1 MKYADVIL
9 PLPLENSYTYRIP
22 EDLERAVTPGC
33 RVIVHF
39 GKKRY
44 YTAIV
49 MEVHDREP
57 VSDFETKEI
66 YALLDAT
73 PVLRRPQLRFWKW
86 ISSYYICKL
95 GDVYKAALPSGLK
108 LESETAVTYNEDFE
122 ATAPLRPNEQ
132 AVLDAFSGV
141 LKLTISEL
149 EKKTG
154 LRNVVPIVSSLM
166 VKGAVEVSE
175 ELKRGFVP
183 KTQAFIRLAEAYR
196 DETKLQAVFEDL
208 KRAKKQEL
216 LLVSFLDLSH
226 TLNPALSKELSK
238 KELLERSGYTSAVLE
253 GLLKRGIL
261 ESYEKEVGRLQVSVC
276 RLQEPNPLSPAQE
289 KAYGE
294 IHEAFKTKEVCLLHG
309 VTSSGK
315 TEIYVR
321 LIHEVLRLGRQ
332 VLYMLPEIAITTQ
345 ITERLAKLFGDKLL
359 VYHSKFSDNERV
371 EVWNKLLHNDE
382 PMRLGRQV
390 LYMLPEIAITTQI
403 TERLAKLFGDK
414 LLVYHSKF
422 SDNERVE
429 VWNKL
434 LHNDEPMLVLGV
446 RSSLFLPFKDLG
458 LIIVD
463 EEHENT
469 YKQQDPAPRYHARN
483 AAIVLAGMHGGKTL
497 LGSATPSIDSYFN
510 ATAGKYGLVELST
523 RYGDCL
529 MPEIITVDV
538 KELKRKKIMK
548 DTLFSPLLVEK
559 VREALS
565 RGEQAILFQNRRG
578 FAPMI
583 ECRGC
588 GWVPRC
594 VNCDVS
600 LTYHKAHNQLVCHYC
615 GYTYRLPQ
623 VCPECKG
630 TEFKMQGFGT
640 EKVEEEIAGQF
651 PAAKVERLD
660 FDTAR
665 TRTAYERIISDFE
678 KGKTQILIGTQMLS
692 KGLDFG
698 NVSVVGILSAD
709 SLMNF
714 PDFRAHER
722 AYQLMVQ
729 VSGRAGR
736 RDKRGTVILQTT
748 QPEHPLIRMVQ
759 HFAYKEMVSLQLSER
774 SMFRYPPYYRLI
786 VLILRSRNEEAL
798 QEMSALY
805 AEKLRARLGERV
817 LGPVTPPITR
827 VQTLHIKKIV
837 LKIEISA
844 GIAPLR
850 EILEGIHTEMQGYVP
865 FKQLL
870 VHYDV
875 DPA

>member
-22 EDLERAVTPGC
+22 ADLEKAVIPGC

-49 MEVHDREP
+49 AEVHERTP
-57 VSDFETKEI
+57 HSDFETKEI

-73 PVLRRPQLRFWKW
+73 PILRRPQLRFWKW
-86 ISSYYICKL
+86 IASYYLCKL

-108 LESETAVTYNEDFE
+108 LESETAVTYNEAFVADI
-122 ATAPLRPNEQ
+122 ALRPNEQ
-132 AVLDAFSGV
+132 AVLDAFKGT
-141 LKLTISEL
+141 LKLTVSEL

-154 LRNVVPIVSSLM
+154 LRNVVPIIASLM
-166 VKGAVEVSE
+166 TRGAVEVNE
-175 ELKRGFVP
+175 EMKRGFTP
-183 KTQAFIRLAEAYR
+183 KTQSFVRLAEAYR
-196 DETKLQAVFEDL
+196 NESQLQEVFSEL
-208 KRAKKQEL
+208 KRAQKQER
-216 LLVSFLDLSH
+216 LLVCYLDLSH
-226 TLNPALSKELSK
+226 ALNPALSKELSK
-238 KELLERSGYTSAVLE
+238 KELLERSGYTSGVLD
-253 GLLKRGIL
+253 GLVKRKIL
-261 ESYEKEVGRLQVSVC
+261 ECYDKEVGRLQMQVC
-276 RLQEPNPLSPAQE
+276 RLQAPSPLSAAQE
-289 KAYGE
+289 IAYQE
-294 IHEAFKTKEVCLLHG
+294 IHETFKSKEVCLLHG

-315 TEIYVR
+315 TEIYIR
-321 LIHEVLRLGRQ
+321 LIDEVLKLGRQ
-332 VLYMLPEIAITTQ
+332 VLYLLPEIAITTQ

-371 EVWNKLLHNDE
+371 EVWNKLLHGN
-382 PMRLGRQV
+382 
-390 LYMLPEIAITTQI
+390 
-403 TERLAKLFGDK
+403 
-414 LLVYHSKF
+414 
-422 SDNERVE
+422 
-429 VWNKL
+429 
-434 LHNDEPMLVLGV
+434 EPMLVLGV
-446 RSSLFLPFKDLG
+446 RSSLFLPFRDLG
-458 LIIVD
+458 LVIVD

-483 AAIVLAGMHGGKTL
+483 AAIVLAGMHGARIL

-510 ATAGKYGLVELST
+510 ATSGKYGWVELNS

-529 MPEIITVDV
+529 MPEIIPVDI

-548 DTLFSPLLVEK
+548 DTLFSPLLIDK
-559 VREALS
+559 IKTALEN
-565 RGEQAILFQNRRG
+565 GEQAILFQNRRG

-583 ECRGC
+583 ECRTC
-588 GWVPRC
+588 GWVPHC

-600 LTYHKAHNQLVCHYC
+600 LTYHKLRNQLVCHYC
-615 GYTYRLPQ
+615 GYTYQLPQ
-623 VCPECKG
+623 QCPECKG
-630 TEFKMQGFGT
+630 TELRMMGFGT
-640 EKVEEEIAGQF
+640 EKVEEEIAILF
-651 PAAKVERLD
+651 PSVKVERLD

-665 TRTAYERIISDFE
+665 TRTAYERIIDDFE

-698 NVSVVGILSAD
+698 NVSVVGILNAD
-709 SLMNF
+709 SLMNY

-736 RDKRGTVILQTT
+736 RDKRGTVILQTS
-748 QPEHPLIRMVQ
+748 QPEHPLIQMVQ
-759 HFAYKEMVSLQLSER
+759 QFAYKEMVSLQLSER
-774 SMFRYPPYYRLI
+774 SLFRYPPYYRLI
-786 VLILRSRNEEAL
+786 ILVLRSRNETVL

-805 AEKLRARLGERV
+805 ADRLRTRLGERV
-817 LGPVTPPITR
+817 LGPVTPPVTR
-827 VQTLHIKKIV
+827 IQTLHIKKIV
-837 LKIEISA
+837 LKIEIA
-844 GIAPLR
+844 AAIAPVR
-850 EILEGIHTEMQGYVP
+850 DILDTVHLEMQGYLP

>member
-9 PLPLENSYTYRIP
+9 PLPLENSYTYSIP
-22 EDLERAVTPGC
+22 SDLETAVTPGC

-49 MEVHDREP
+49 MDVHEHKPDT
-57 VSDFETKEI
+57 DFETKEI

-86 ISSYYICKL
+86 ISSYYMCKL

-108 LESETAVTYNEDFE
+108 LESETAVTYNAEYE
-122 ATAPLRPNEQ
+122 ADGPLRPNEQ
-132 AVLDAFSGV
+132 SVLDAFKGV
-141 LKLTISEL
+141 LKLTVSEL

-154 LRNVVPIVSSLM
+154 LRNVVPVVASLM
-166 VKGAVEVSE
+166 ARGAVVVSE
-175 ELKRGFVP
+175 EMKRGFVP
-183 KTQAFIRLAEAYR
+183 KMQTFIRLSKEYATEER
-196 DETKLQAVFEDL
+196 LQGAFADF

-216 LLVSFLDLSH
+216 LLVCFLDLSH
-226 TLNPALSKELSK
+226 ALNPALVQEVSK
-238 KELLERSGYTSAVLE
+238 KELLERSGYSSTILD
-253 GLLKRGIL
+253 GLLKRGVL
-261 ESYEKEVGRLQVSVC
+261 ESYEKEVGRLQVPVC
-276 RLQEPNPLSPAQE
+276 RLQPLSPLSPAQE
-289 KAYGE
+289 KAYNE
-294 IHEAFKTKEVCLLHG
+294 IHDVFISKDVCLLHG

-321 LIHEVLRLGRQ
+321 LIDEVLKLGRQ

-371 EVWNKLLHNDE
+371 EVWNKLLHGN
-382 PMRLGRQV
+382 G
-390 LYMLPEIAITTQI
+390 
-403 TERLAKLFGDK
+403 
-414 LLVYHSKF
+414 
-422 SDNERVE
+422 
-429 VWNKL
+429 
-434 LHNDEPMLVLGV
+434 PMLVLGV

-458 LIIVD
+458 LIVVD

-483 AAIVLAGMHGGKTL
+483 AAIVLAGMHGAKTL
-497 LGSATPSIDSYFN
+497 LGSATPSIDSHFN
-510 ATAGKYGLVELST
+510 ATSDKYGLVELTT
-523 RYGDCL
+523 RFGECL
-529 MPEIITVDV
+529 MPEIISVDI

-559 VREALS
+559 VNAALA

-578 FAPMI
+578 FAPLI
-583 ECRGC
+583 ECKSC
-588 GWVPRC
+588 GWVPHC

-600 LTYHKAHNQLVCHYC
+600 LTYHKYHNQLVCHYC
-615 GYTYRLPQ
+615 GYKIQLPPH
-623 VCPECKG
+623 CPQCQS
-630 TEFKMQGFGT
+630 TELKMMGFGT
-640 EKVEEEIAGQF
+640 EKVEEEIASLF
-651 PAAKVERLD
+651 PSAKVERLD

-665 TRTAYERIISDFE
+665 TRTAYERIIADFE

-698 NVSVVGILSAD
+698 NVSVVGILNAD
-709 SLMNF
+709 SLMNY

-722 AYQLMVQ
+722 AFQLMVQ

-736 RDKRGTVILQTT
+736 RDKRGVVILQTS

-759 HFAYKEMVSLQLSER
+759 HFAYKEMIALQLSER

-786 VLILRSRNEEAL
+786 ILVLRSRNETIL

-805 AEKLRARLGERV
+805 AEKLRVRLGERV
-817 LGPVTPPITR
+817 LGPVTPPVTR
-827 VQTLHIKKIV
+827 VQTLHIKKIIM
-837 LKIEISA
+837 KIEIA
-844 GIAPLR
+844 AAIAPVR
-850 EILEGIHTEMQGYVP
+850 EILEAVYLDMQNQIP
-865 FKQLL
+865 FKQLI

>member
-9 PLPLENSYTYRIP
+9 PLPLENRYTYRIP
-22 EDLERAVTPGC
+22 PDMEKAVVTGC

-39 GKKRY
+39 GKRRY

-49 MEVHDREP
+49 MEVHERCP
-57 VSDFETKEI
+57 ASAFETKEI
-66 YALLDAT
+66 YALLDAS
-73 PVLRRPQLRFWKW
+73 PVLRRPQLRFWQW
-86 ISSYYICKL
+86 ISSYYLCKL

-108 LESETAVTYNEDFE
+108 LESETAVTYNENFE
-122 ATAPLRPNEQ
+122 AGAPLRPGEQ
-132 AVLDAFSGV
+132 AVLDAFQGGV
-141 LKLTISEL
+141 KLTVSEL

-154 LRNVVPIVSSLM
+154 LRNVVALVASLM
-166 VKGAVEVSE
+166 ARGAVEVSE
-175 ELKRGFVP
+175 EIKRGFVP
-183 KTQAFIRLAEAYR
+183 KTRTYIRLAE
-196 DETKLQAVFEDL
+196 DFHTEEKLQEAFTEL

-216 LLVSFLDLSH
+216 LLVCFLDLSH
-226 TLNPALSKELSK
+226 TLNPLLSKELSK
-238 KELLERSGYTSAVLE
+238 KELLERSGMTAGVLD

-261 ESYEKEVGRLQVSVC
+261 ESYEKEVGRLQMSVC
-276 RLQEPNPLSPAQE
+276 RLQPPTPLSPAQDT
-289 KAYGE
+289 AYRQ
-294 IHEAFKTKEVCLLHG
+294 IHESFRTKEVCLLHG

-315 TEIYVR
+315 TEIYIH
-321 LIHEVLRLGRQ
+321 LIDEVLKLGRQ
-332 VLYMLPEIAITTQ
+332 VLYLLPEIAITTQ

-371 EVWNKLLHNDE
+371 EVWNKLLHAN
-382 PMRLGRQV
+382 
-390 LYMLPEIAITTQI
+390 
-403 TERLAKLFGDK
+403 
-414 LLVYHSKF
+414 
-422 SDNERVE
+422 
-429 VWNKL
+429 
-434 LHNDEPMLVLGV
+434 EPMLILGV

-483 AAIVLAGMHGGKTL
+483 AAMVLASMHGAKTL

-510 ATAGKYGLVELST
+510 ATIGKYGLVELAS

-529 MPEIITVDV
+529 LPQIIPVDI
-538 KELKRKKIMK
+538 KELRRKKIMK

-559 VREALS
+559 IQAALEKE
-565 RGEQAILFQNRRG
+565 EQVILFQNRRG

-583 ECRGC
+583 ECKSC
-588 GWVPRC
+588 GWIPHC
-594 VNCDVS
+594 IHCDVS
-600 LTYHKAHNQLVCHYC
+600 LTYHKSRNQLVCHYC
-615 GYTYRLPQ
+615 GYTYPLPRE
-623 VCPECKG
+623 CPECKG
-630 TEFKMQGFGT
+630 SDVRMMGFGT
-640 EKVEEEIAGQF
+640 EKVEEEIALLF
-651 PAAKVERLD
+651 PSVRVERLD

-665 TRTAYERIISDFE
+665 TRTAYERIIEDFE

-698 NVSVVGILSAD
+698 NVSVVGILNAD

-722 AYQLMVQ
+722 AFQLMVQ

-736 RDKRGTVILQTT
+736 RDKRGTVILQTS
-748 QPEHPLIRMVQ
+748 QPEHPLIRMVEQ
-759 HFAYKEMVSLQLSER
+759 MAYKDMVNWQLSER

-786 VLILRSRNEEAL
+786 VLVMRSRNETVLE
-798 QEMSALY
+798 EMAALY
-805 AEKLRARLGERV
+805 ADKLRSRLGGRV
-817 LGPVTPPITR
+817 LGPVTPPVTR
-827 VQTLHIKKIV
+827 IQTLHIRKIV
-837 LKIEISA
+837 LKIEVA
-844 GIAPLR
+844 APIAPVRDL
-850 EILEGIHTEMQGYVP
+850 LETISKEMQGYLP